1 MRGDDGFGPE
11 LVSRIQGLPLA
22 AIDAGTAPENYL
34 GKVAGFRPNLV
45 LVADAAD
52 IGAEPGEAAIL
63 GRDEIDQAGGFSTH
77 TMSPVLFMTRLE
89 DLCGARTLML
99 AVQPVSTAFGQ
110 GLSPEVES
118 CLEKLVAVFRE
129 TFVR

>member
-11 LVSRIQGLPLA
+11 LVSRIRGIPLT
-22 AIDAGTAPENYL
+22 AIDAGTTPENYL
-34 GKVAGFRPNLV
+34 GSVARFKPGLV

-52 IGAEPGEAAIL
+52 IGMDPGEAAIL

-77 TMSPVLFMTRLE
+77 SMSPALFMTQLE

-99 AVQPVSTAFGQ
+99 AVQPASTAFGQ
-110 GLSPEVES
+110 GLSREVEA
-118 CLEKLVAVFRE
+118 CLEKLVTVFRE
-129 TFVR
+129 AFA